1 MTFRKNCCLFLSGL
15 IFACFFCANPAVSAE
30 QSQEESTVEKNK
42 KEILNDIDLFERGLH
57 STKSCVS
64 EAKTIEEL
72 EQCRMEAT
80 SMKLERAYDM
90 LQEIGMTPEER
101 RLYEL
106 RPEKYR

>member
-15 IFACFFCANPAVSAE
+15 ILAYCVYVNPAVCAE
-30 QSQEESTVEKNK
+30 QSQDESTVEKNK
-42 KEILNDIDLFERGLH
+42 KEILKDIDLFEHGLH

-72 EQCRMEAT
+72 EQCRMDVR
-80 SMKLERAYDM
+80 SIKLERAFDM

-106 RPEKYR
+106 RPDKFR